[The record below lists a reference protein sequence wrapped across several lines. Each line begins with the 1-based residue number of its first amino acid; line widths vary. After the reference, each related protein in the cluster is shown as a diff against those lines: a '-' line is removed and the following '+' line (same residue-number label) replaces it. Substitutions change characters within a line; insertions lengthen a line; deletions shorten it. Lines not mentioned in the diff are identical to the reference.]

1 MKTTVIFLT
10 IIFGIILILDIIF
23 SVIGHYQYSKS
34 YSSYWELSVKASS
47 ITKKIEGLD
56 KFVAALESSP
66 LKGKYD
72 ALFMETPNNSFD
84 ENFAALKSL
93 QIRLHEISGMD
104 ITSFQYQTALAQI
117 TQQEQNEGDK
127 MLEVFDGIWWKDNHF
142 FLWDWIGVVNV
153 LVCAILLAT
162 GITLWINDSDY

>member
-1 MKTTVIFLT
+1 MKTTGIFIFFT
-10 IIFGIILILDIIF
+10 FGIILILDIIY
-23 SVIGHYQYSKS
+23 SVIGGYQYSKD

-47 ITKKIEGLD
+47 ITKKIEGID

-66 LKGKYD
+66 LRGKYD

-117 TQQEQNEGDK
+117 TQQEQNESGK
-127 MLEVFDGIWWKDNHF
+127 MLDVFDGIWWKDNHF
-142 FLWDWIGVVNV
+142 FLWNWIGIINV
-153 LVCAILLAT
+153 IGSIILMCIGGFIWMNESL
-162 GITLWINDSDY
+162 